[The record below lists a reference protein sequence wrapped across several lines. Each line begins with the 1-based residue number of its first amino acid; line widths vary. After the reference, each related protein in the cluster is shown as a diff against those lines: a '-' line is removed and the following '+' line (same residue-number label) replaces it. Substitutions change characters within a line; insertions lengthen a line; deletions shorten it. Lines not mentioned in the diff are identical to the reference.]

1 MSHLP
6 AEVVVAQ
13 EKATGPGMTMQKRVL
28 LLLLAAAVGIAV
40 FMLPTPEG
48 LSEKGHMYLAL
59 LAALLILFLTEPIS
73 LPMVMVTSGLG
84 LMILGIGDVKT
95 VWAGY
100 ANPVVFFVLGC
111 LMVAIV
117 SEQVGLTERLGK
129 FILRYAGTN
138 VVRFS
143 FVSCVGLGIS
153 SAFMHDIAACTI
165 GIMAML
171 PLMRAANIQPGS
183 RTGAFL
189 LLALP
194 FSCSAGGMGT
204 LVGGGRNMVSAAFL
218 LDITGIE
225 LSFFDWMLYAFP
237 AAVLAVPAVWF
248 AVFLVFR
255 PDRTAEFPKLSEEQL
270 KKKPLTGIEKKA
282 LIVIGLVFLG
292 FFTKNYHGLDYSI
305 IVMGGILLMLM
316 MGLVDWNWLNEK
328 TEWAV
333 TFLVFGGGI
342 ALGTAMGY
350 SGAAEYLASVFF
362 PLFEGKGA
370 LVLFVGVGVFA
381 AILTNLMANVAAA
394 ALILPIAIP
403 MAMMSGINPVII
415 AMSLGMFTSFAYLL
429 VIGCPPNV
437 VSYSFGYFKA
447 SDLLKTGLVAL
458 PVGVLV
464 LVLIALTWWNIIGLI

>member
-1 MSHLP
+1 MSQLP
-6 AEVVVAQ
+6 AEAVALQ
-13 EKATGPGMTMQKRVL
+13 EKVQATGITMQKRL
-28 LLLLAAAVGIAV
+28 MLLLLAVAIGIAV

-59 LAALLILFLTEPIS
+59 LAALLVMFLTEPIP
-73 LPMVMVTSGLG
+73 LPMVMATSGIG
-84 LMILGIGDVKT
+84 MVVLGIGDVST

-117 SEQVGLTERLGK
+117 AEQVGLTERLGR
-129 FILRYAGTN
+129 FILSYAGTN

-189 LLALP
+189 LLSLP
-194 FSCSAGGMGT
+194 FCCSAGGMGT

-218 LDITGIE
+218 LDITGVEIT
-225 LSFFDWMLYAFP
+225 FVDWMVYAMP
-237 AAVLAVPAVWF
+237 AAILAVPAVWF

-255 PDRTAEFPKLSEEQL
+255 PDRTLEFPKMTEEQ
-270 KKKPLTGIEKKA
+270 KEKKPLTGSEIKA
-282 LIVIGLVFLG
+282 LVIIGFVFLG
-292 FFTKNYHGLDYSI
+292 FFTKSIHGLDYSI
-305 IVMGGILLMLM
+305 IVMGGIILMLM
-316 MGLVDWNWLNEK
+316 LGLVNWNWLNEK

-350 SGAAEYLASVFF
+350 SGAAEFLASVFF
-362 PLFEGKGA
+362 PLFEGKGV
-370 LVLFVGVGVFA
+370 LLLFVGVGVFA

-403 MAMMSGINPVII
+403 IAQMSGINPVII
-415 AMSLGMFTSFAYLL
+415 AMALGMFTSFAYLL

-447 SDLLKTGLVAL
+447 SDLLKAGLVAL

-464 LVLIALTWWNIIGLI
+464 LILIAMTWWNIIGLI

>member
-1 MSHLP
+1 MSEL
-6 AEVVVAQ
+6 AAQ
-13 EKATGPGMTMQKRVL
+13 VEAQGTGPSLQKRL
-28 LLLLAAAVGIAV
+28 LLVLAAGAVGFGMYFLI
-40 FMLPTPEG
+40 PTPEG
-48 LSEKGHMYLAL
+48 LSQKGHIYLAL
-59 LAALLILFLTEPIS
+59 LAGLLILFLTEPIP
-73 LPMVMVTSGLG
+73 LPLVMVVSGICL
-84 LMILGIGDVKT
+84 IVLGIGET
-95 VWAGY
+95 REVWAGY
-100 ANPVVFFVLGC
+100 AHPVVFFVLGC
-111 LMVAIV
+111 LMIAIV
-117 SEQVGLTERLGK
+117 AEAVGLTERLGR
-129 FILRYAGTN
+129 FILRYTGTN

-143 FVSCVGLGIS
+143 FIACFGLGVAS
-153 SAFMHDIAACTI
+153 SLMHDIAACAI

-171 PLMRAANIQPGS
+171 PLMRAANIKPGS

-189 LLALP
+189 MISLP
-194 FSCSAGGMGT
+194 FCCSAGGMGT

-237 AAVLAVPAVWF
+237 AALLAVPAVWF

-270 KKKPLTGIEKKA
+270 KKKPLTGIEIKA

-292 FFTKNYHGLDYSI
+292 FFTKNFHGLDYSI
-305 IVMGGILLMLM
+305 VVMGGILLMLM
-316 MGLVDWNWLNEK
+316 LGLVDWNWLNEK

-350 SGAAEYLASVFF
+350 SGAAEYLASVIF
-362 PLFEGKGA
+362 PLFEGQGA

-403 MAMMSGINPVII
+403 MAVMSGINPVII
-415 AMSLGMFTSFAYLL
+415 AMSLGMFTSFAFLL

-437 VSYSFGYFKA
+437 VAYSFGYFKA
-447 SDLLKTGLVAL
+447 SDMLKTGLVAM

-464 LVLIALTWWNIIGLI
+464 LVLIALTWWKIIGLI

>member
-6 AEVVVAQ
+6 PEVVAAQ
-13 EKATGPGMTMQKRVL
+13 EKALGPGMTMQKRAL
-28 LLLLAAAVGIAV
+28 LILLAIAVGIAV
-40 FMLPTPEG
+40 YMLPTPAM

-59 LAALLILFLTEPIS
+59 LAGLLIMFLTEPVS

-84 LMILGIGDVKT
+84 LVVLGIGDAKT

-171 PLMRAANIQPGS
+171 PLMKAANIYPGS

-194 FSCSAGGMGT
+194 FCCSAGGMGT

-218 LDITGIE
+218 KDITGIE
-225 LSFFDWMLYAFP
+225 ISFFDWMLYAMP
-237 AAVLAVPAVWF
+237 AAIVAVPAVWF

-255 PDRTAEFPKLSEEQL
+255 PDRNLEFPKLTEEQMQ
-270 KKKPLTGIEKKA
+270 KKPLSGAEIKA
-282 LIVIGLVFLG
+282 LVIVGLVFLG
-292 FFTKNYHGLDYSI
+292 FFTKNIHNMDYSI
-305 IVMGGILLMLM
+305 IVMGGILLMLL

-350 SGAAEYLASVFF
+350 SGAAEYLASVIF
-362 PLFEGKGA
+362 PLFEGKSA
-370 LVLFVGVGVFA
+370 LILFVGVGVFA

-403 MAMMSGINPVII
+403 MAVMSGINPVIV

-437 VSYSFGYFKA
+437 VAYSFGYFKA

-464 LVLIALTWWNIIGLI
+464 LYFIALTWWNIIGLI